1 MTASA
6 AQTDRWGIRGGA
18 AHGVFPRSKAAAVI
32 AVALALGIFVVDTLT
47 PYGFAVAVLY
57 VIVVLL
63 AGSFLR
69 RQGVLLV
76 AAGCIALAI
85 VSFVVA
91 HGSFDNQEALLRCVM
106 SLAAIA
112 ITTALVLR
120 NERVTA
126 VLSEQA
132 SLLDLT
138 HDTVHVRDMADVITY
153 WNKGAEKL
161 YGWPREEALGRV
173 MHNLTQTVFPAP
185 LPDIMAELLRTGHW
199 EGELVHTKKD
209 GSQVDMASRWLLQR
223 DQHGRPVAILETNTD
238 VTERKRAEEALQRA
252 HAELAHATRMTTLGE
267 LAASIAHEVNQPL
280 AGIVTHGE
288 ACLRWLGRAEP
299 QLDEVRSAVERMI
312 GDGRR
317 ASDVVRRLR
326 ELAKKGNL
334 QAVPQSVNDIVEEA
348 VQLVQREISS
358 HRVMLRLDLSAGLPP
373 VLADRVQLQQVII
386 NLILNAIQA
395 MATVTDRPR
404 ELLIRSGR
412 TEDGQVQLTVRDRGS
427 GIDPLVA
434 DRLFQPFFTT
444 KPDGMGMGLSISRSI
459 VEAHGGRIW
468 ALGNAGPGAT
478 VHLALP
484 PHPATPS

>member
-1 MTASA
+1 MAPWTYCSLTDGRPFFMAGLWSEGRRRRPARSA
-6 AQTDRWGIRGGA
+6 DTYTLIITDANATMRVHDRMPVMLGTDAARRWVEPG
-18 AHGVFPRSKAAAVI
+18 
-32 AVALALGIFVVDTLT
+32 
-47 PYGFAVAVLY
+47 
-57 VIVVLL
+57 
-63 AGSFLR
+63 
-69 RQGVLLV
+69 
-76 AAGCIALAI
+76 
-85 VSFVVA
+85 
-91 HGSFDNQEALLRCVM
+91 
-106 SLAAIA
+106 
-112 ITTALVLR
+112 
-120 NERVTA
+120 
-126 VLSEQA
+126 
-132 SLLDLT
+132 
-138 HDTVHVRDMADVITY
+138 
-153 WNKGAEKL
+153 
-161 YGWPREEALGRV
+161 
-173 MHNLTQTVFPAP
+173 P
-185 LPDIMAELLRTGHW
+185 LPPSCWCPIRPRTRRFSPWRLPSG
-199 EGELVHTKKD
+199 
-209 GSQVDMASRWLLQR
+209 QVDMASRWLLQR
-223 DQHGRPVAILETNTD
+223 DQHGRPVSILETNTD

-252 HAELAHATRMTTLGE
+252 QAELAHATRMTTLGE

-326 ELAKKGNL
+326 ELARKGNL
-334 QAVPQSVNDIVEEA
+334 QAVPQSVNDIVDEA

-358 HRVMLRLDLSAGLPP
+358 HRVMLRLDLSPGLPP

-412 TEDGQVQLTVRDRGS
+412 TEDGEVQLMVRDRGS
-427 GIDPLVA
+427 GIDPHVA

-468 ALGNAGPGAT
+468 AC
-478 VHLALP
+478 
-484 PHPATPS
+484 

>member
-1 MTASA
+1 MDEKARGHVPSAAGRQGTAMTASA
-6 AQTDRWGIRGGA
+6 AQTDRWGIRGGR

-32 AVALALGIFVVDTLT
+32 AVALTLGIFVVDTVT

-69 RQGVLLV
+69 RRGVLLV

-173 MHNLTQTVFPAP
+173 MHE
-185 LPDIMAELLRTGHW
+185 PDPDGLSGSLAGH
-199 EGELVHTKKD
+199 
-209 GSQVDMASRWLLQR
+209 
-223 DQHGRPVAILETNTD
+223 HGRTPAD
-238 VTERKRAEEALQRA
+238 GAL
-252 HAELAHATRMTTLGE
+252 
-267 LAASIAHEVNQPL
+267 
-280 AGIVTHGE
+280 
-288 ACLRWLGRAEP
+288 
-299 QLDEVRSAVERMI
+299 
-312 GDGRR
+312 GRR
-317 ASDVVRRLR
+317 ARPH
-326 ELAKKGNL
+326 EKGR
-334 QAVPQSVNDIVEEA
+334 QPGRHGEPVA
-348 VQLVQREISS
+348 
-358 HRVMLRLDLSAGLPP
+358 SA
-373 VLADRVQLQQVII
+373 A
-386 NLILNAIQA
+386 
-395 MATVTDRPR
+395 
-404 ELLIRSGR
+404 
-412 TEDGQVQLTVRDRGS
+412 
-427 GIDPLVA
+427 
-434 DRLFQPFFTT
+434 
-444 KPDGMGMGLSISRSI
+444 
-459 VEAHGGRIW
+459 
-468 ALGNAGPGAT
+468 
-478 VHLALP
+478 
-484 PHPATPS
+484 

>member
-1 MTASA
+1 
-6 AQTDRWGIRGGA
+6 
-18 AHGVFPRSKAAAVI
+18 
-32 AVALALGIFVVDTLT
+32 
-47 PYGFAVAVLY
+47 
-57 VIVVLL
+57 
-63 AGSFLR
+63 
-69 RQGVLLV
+69 
-76 AAGCIALAI
+76 
-85 VSFVVA
+85 
-91 HGSFDNQEALLRCVM
+91 
-106 SLAAIA
+106 
-112 ITTALVLR
+112 
-120 NERVTA
+120 
-126 VLSEQA
+126 
-132 SLLDLT
+132 
-138 HDTVHVRDMADVITY
+138 
-153 WNKGAEKL
+153 
-161 YGWPREEALGRV
+161 
-173 MHNLTQTVFPAP
+173 
-185 LPDIMAELLRTGHW
+185 
-199 EGELVHTKKD
+199 
-209 GSQVDMASRWLLQR
+209 MASRWLLQR
-223 DQHGRPVAILETNTD
+223 DQHGRPVSILETNTD
-238 VTERKRAEEALQRA
+238 VTERKRAEEALQRVQ
-252 HAELAHATRMTTLGE
+252 AELAHATRMTTLGE

-326 ELAKKGNL
+326 ELARKGNP

-358 HRVMLRLDLSAGLPP
+358 HRVMLRLDLSPGLPP

-386 NLILNAIQA
+386 NLILNAVQA

-404 ELLIRSGR
+404 ELLVRSGR
-412 TEDGQVQLTVRDRGS
+412 TEDGQVQLMVRDRGS
-427 GIDPLVA
+427 GIDPHVA

-468 ALGNAGPGAT
+468 ALGNTGPGAT